1 LTASIEGTNVI
12 DKLLLAAAKGEPLM
26 ANALSVIDADAH
38 VIETERTW
46 DYLEP
51 SEKKYRPQLFFNPGD
66 ATRQF
71 WVIDDKIRGFR
82 FPTLSEQELRDFSDR
97 AGRNFATPQAAR
109 ELDDVDLRLRHM
121 DELGIDIQVLHNTFW
136 IEQITTRPEIEA
148 ALCRSW
154 NRWLADVYKQS
165 NGRLRYSCVVPA
177 LNIQEAVAQIKFA
190 KENGAVAVCM
200 RPLEGDRHLTDPDFY
215 PIYQAASDLDLAIA
229 VHIANGNPA
238 NADLYRLAPAGRF
251 AQFRVPTVTSCFGLV
266 MSEVPNI
273 FPKLRWG
280 FIEASAQW
288 VPWIYREAAIRYRV
302 ANRVFSENLFEAYN
316 IFVTC
321 QTNDDIPYIVRYAGE
336 NRLVIGT
343 DYGHTDPSSAVT
355 ALNEFQRMEGIAS
368 EVKEKILSHNAKAL
382 YGL

>member
-1 LTASIEGTNVI
+1 
-12 DKLLLAAAKGEPLM
+12 M
-26 ANALSVIDADAH
+26 ANSLPIVDADAH

-51 SEKKYRPQLFFNPGD
+51 SESKFRPRLYSTPAD
-66 ATRQF
+66 PTRQY
-71 WVIDDKIRGFR
+71 WVIDDKIAGFR
-82 FPTLSEQELRDFSDR
+82 FLTLSERELHDFAQR
-97 AGRNFATPQAAR
+97 AGRNFETPQAAR
-109 ELDDVDLRLRHM
+109 ELDDVELRLKHM

-136 IEQITTRPEIEA
+136 IERITTRPQAEV

-154 NRWLADVYKQS
+154 NRWLADISKKS
-165 NGRLRYSCVVPA
+165 HGRLFYSCVVPA
-177 LNIQEAVAQIKFA
+177 MSIDEAIEEVKFA
-190 KENGAVAVCM
+190 KENGGAAVCM
-200 RPLEGDRHLTDPDFY
+200 RPLEGDRHLSDPYFY
-215 PIYQAASDLDLAIA
+215 PLYQLAADLDMSIA
-229 VHIANGNPA
+229 VHIANGNPE

-251 AQFRVPTVTSCFGLV
+251 AQFRVPTVTACFDLI
-266 MSEVPNI
+266 MSEVPTV

-288 VPWIYREAAIRYRV
+288 VPWIYQEAAVRYR
-302 ANRVFSENLFEAYN
+302 AAGRTFPENVFEAYN

-321 QTNDDIPYIVRYAGE
+321 QTNDDVPYIVRYAGE

-355 ALNEFQRMEGIAS
+355 ALNEFQRSEGIDSA
-368 EVKEKILSHNAKAL
+368 VKEKILSHNAKAL